1 MWKLIGALLEE
12 GDLRLPNQ
20 WLLSESTRSKRQ
32 MKIDPYQTQRKRRMR
47 MPKEKYLSMKKCIT
61 TKDKTK
67 WKKKKNDQKIKS
79 INLICR
85 SNRPNFLYYIKIEMK
100 LEFSQ
105 IQISF

>member
-1 MWKLIGALLEE
+1 MWKLMGALLEE

-67 WKKKKNDQKIKS
+67 WKKKKMTKKLSQLTWSAGQTDQI
-79 INLICR
+79 
-85 SNRPNFLYYIKIEMK
+85 FYIILK
-100 LEFSQ
+100 LKWN
-105 IQISF
+105 